1 MAYII
6 GPIVFVMLGGAC
18 VIGWKLD
25 AQKHA
30 DIRRQL
36 DERDA
41 VYAEAPI
48 LESLS
53 GEPGIAVLAEDAKA

>member
-1 MAYII
+1 
-6 GPIVFVMLGGAC
+6 MLGGAC

-25 AQKHA
+25 AHKHA

-41 VYAEAPI
+41 LYAEAPI

-53 GEPGIAVLAEDAKA
+53 GEPGIAVLAKDAKA